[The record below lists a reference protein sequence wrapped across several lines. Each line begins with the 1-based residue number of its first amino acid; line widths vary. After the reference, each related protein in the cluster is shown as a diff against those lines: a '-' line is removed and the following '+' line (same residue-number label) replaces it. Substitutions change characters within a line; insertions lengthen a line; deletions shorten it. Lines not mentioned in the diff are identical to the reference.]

1 VEKIKFRELRTVDS
15 LR

>member
-1 VEKIKFRELRTVDS
+1 VEKIKFRELRTADS